1 MLLNATLTT
10 AYILLGEFGSLLISY
25 GMAGYSFY
33 FLTVL
38 GLVVAAL
45 PRAVAG
51 ALLPHMYHHS
61 RRLLLRQPVPRL
73 ARRLF
78 QPAAD
83 PCRLRCG
90 RRHARLLLVRP
101 PLALALAPP
110 PTRSVFGYRAN
121 VFTLVSDRGRVTD
134 QLNFAYFAGAG

>member
-10 AYILLGEFGSLLISY
+10 AYILLGEFGSLLIFY

-38 GLVVAAL
+38 GLIVAAL
-45 PRAVAG
+45 LRAVAG
-51 ALLPHMYHHS
+51 VPLPHLYHHS
-61 RRLLLRQPVPRL
+61 RRLLLRQPVPHL

-83 PCRLRCG
+83 PCRLCCG

-110 PTRSVFGYRAN
+110 PTRSVLGYRAN
-121 VFTLVSDRGRVTD
+121 VFTLVTDRGRVTD
-134 QLNFAYFAGAG
+134 QLNFAHFAGAG